1 MKKVSKIVT
10 FLVVL
15 FICIGSV
22 IYKKNFNLGENIYVV
37 SQSESKRKES
47 IKDKE
52 KNDKT
57 NKSEEEDNNEIVAN
71 KTNEKTNSKMITVYI
86 SGEVN
91 KPGIITIAEGK
102 RLSDAVKDLGDF
114 TEYVDLNRVNLAVK
128 LVDEQHY
135 IIPKIGEEL
144 QTQQI
149 SNNNQSYSSSENQNS
164 KNKKININSATLQEL
179 DSLPGVGEATAN
191 KILRYRE
198 DNSSFKSIEEIKN
211 VNGIGDKKYED
222 IKDLICTN

>member
-1 MKKVSKIVT
+1 MKKMGKIIT
-10 FLVVL
+10 FLVVV
-15 FICIGSV
+15 FICIGSI

-37 SQSESKRKES
+37 SQSESKGKES

-52 KNDKT
+52 KNDKI
-57 NKSEEEDNNEIVAN
+57 NKSEEEEDNNKIIAN
-71 KTNEKTNSKMITVYI
+71 KANEKTNSKMITVYI

-91 KPGIITIAEGK
+91 KPGIITIEEGK

-114 TEYVDLNRVNLAVK
+114 TEYADLNRVNLAVK

-144 QTQQI
+144 QTQQT
-149 SNNNQSYSSSENQNS
+149 SNDDQSYSSSENQ
-164 KNKKININSATLQEL
+164 NKKININSATLQEL

-191 KILRYRE
+191 KILKYRE
-198 DNSSFKSIEEIKN
+198 DNSNFKSIEEIKN